1 MPETISDTGP
11 ILHLQEIGRLPLLT
25 AVSPLTLPDLVREE
39 LGSYSIH
46 LTDLAKAGLDVV
58 VVPVAESVWTEV
70 LLAPEF
76 SQIQPADAQVFA
88 LAQSHSFQAL
98 TLTDDLALR
107 KLLEREGAP
116 VVGTI
121 GLLIRAYREGKLD
134 RNALDQCIDDL
145 FDRSTLH
152 LSQGFRT
159 YVRQLV
165 KELSVQ

>member
-25 AVSPLTLPDLVREE
+25 SVAPLILPELVREE
-39 LGSYSIH
+39 LASYSI
-46 LTDLAKAGLDVV
+46 LWIDLIQAGLDVV
-58 VVPVAESVWTEV
+58 AVSVADSVWMEI
-70 LLAPEF
+70 LLTPEL

-88 LAQSHSFQAL
+88 LARSHSFQAL

-107 KLLEREGAP
+107 NLLEREGAP

-121 GLLIRAYREGKLD
+121 GLLIRAYREGQLD
-134 RNALDQCIDDL
+134 RNALDRCIDDL

-152 LSQGFRT
+152 LSQGFRA

-165 KELSVQ
+165 KDLPVQ